1 MSPPHPPP
9 SLVPLRAWQ
18 LSYLSSQSC
27 HIPRPIMSW
36 HKDFYSSSHTSV
48 HSSKCGTNSLS
59 IPSFLTWALVPRSW
73 PLAFHIVTQVRFS
86 TITPCNSPAET
97 WTVAP
102 KCLVLSRDSSDP
114 ISLVWVSCLVST
126 PALPPCRARFCSPL
140 HGEQS
145 LIPQPVPLPSP
156 HPFLPGNR
164 SPNLTPWPNSLL
176 PVRLRLF
183 SVLTAASLPSVW
195 PLLCPSDGTPPSPFP
210 EPPPNPWYWPL
221 VEIKAGD
228 YWALCPPLPA
238 GPPLSISQIVRG
250 PWHLPTFLGN
260 LQQRYLQVMVVSPPP
275 THQHT
280 HRHAYTHTHT
290 HTGFQHPSCTVKRNG
305 RWTKWGGI
313 SLK

>member
-1 MSPPHPPP
+1 MSPAPRPP

-27 HIPRPIMSW
+27 HIPILIMSW

-97 WTVAP
+97 CTVAP
-102 KCLVLSRDSSDP
+102 KCLVLSRDSFDP
-114 ISLVWVSCLVST
+114 ISLVWASCLIST

-176 PVRLRLF
+176 PVRLF

-210 EPPPNPWYWPL
+210 KPPPTPGTDHLLKSRQGITEP
-221 VEIKAGD
+221 
-228 YWALCPPLPA
+228 WALLSQLALHSACHRLKGALTSPA
-238 GPPLSISQIVRG
+238 
-250 PWHLPTFLGN
+250 FLGN
-260 LQQRYLQVMVVSPPP
+260 LQQRYLQVVVVSPPP
-275 THQHT
+275 TH
-280 HRHAYTHTHT
+280 THTQT
-290 HTGFQHPSCTVKRNG
+290 LDSSILLALLREVEGELRRDFSEIGMLLWN
-305 RWTKWGGI
+305 
-313 SLK
+313 